1 MHRTIRRAAVI
12 GAGTMGAG
20 IAAHLANAGIP
31 TYLLD
36 IVPWELT
43 PNEEAKGLTL
53 KSPQVRNRIVNE
65 GFTRMAKSKPAALV
79 NKDAGNFITLGNL
92 EDDFDLLG
100 EADWVIEVVVERLD
114 IKQAL
119 MERIDAVRKPDSI
132 ISSNTSGLPIHAIA
146 EGRSDSFKA
155 HFLGTHFFNP
165 PRYMKLLELIP
176 TPDTDPTVVM
186 DVTQFAEN
194 VLGKGVVMANDT
206 P

>member
-43 PNEEAKGLTL
+43 PGEQAKGLTL
-53 KSPQVRNRIVNE
+53 ESPQVRNRIVDE
-65 GFTRMAKSKPAALV
+65 GFTRMTKAKPAALF

-92 EDDFDLLG
+92 EDNFDWLG

-119 MERIDAVRKPDSI
+119 MERIDAVRKVRQHHQHQHI
-132 ISSNTSGLPIHAIA
+132 
-146 EGRSDSFKA
+146 RSA
-155 HFLGTHFFNP
+155 
-165 PRYMKLLELIP
+165 
-176 TPDTDPTVVM
+176 DPCHCRG
-186 DVTQFAEN
+186 Q
-194 VLGKGVVMANDT
+194 K
-206 P
+206 